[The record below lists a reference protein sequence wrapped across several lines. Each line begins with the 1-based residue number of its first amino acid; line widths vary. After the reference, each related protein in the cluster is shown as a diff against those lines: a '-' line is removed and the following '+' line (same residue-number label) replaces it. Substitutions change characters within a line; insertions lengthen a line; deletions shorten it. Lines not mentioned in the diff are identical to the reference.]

1 MGERITAA
9 QYKASKPKKD
19 KRRVRGT
26 KRVTIDGI
34 KFDSK
39 REGGRYLVLK
49 AREARG
55 EITNLERQVPIELLG
70 RDTNILTPTGLNMT
84 YRLDFKY
91 VDWTL
96 GGAIVIEDVKGWATD
111 VYKIKKAI
119 LAAQGVEI
127 KEV

>member
-9 QYKASKPKKD
+9 QYKASKPKRD
-19 KRRVRGT
+19 KRRVQGT

-34 KFDSK
+34 TFDSK
-39 REGGRYLVLK
+39 REGGRYLILK

-55 EITNLERQVPIELLG
+55 EITNLERQVPIELFG
-70 RDTNILTPTGLNMT
+70 RDGNILTPTGRNMT
-84 YRLDFKY
+84 YWLDFRY
-91 VDWTL
+91 IDWTL
-96 GGAIVIEDVKGWATD
+96 GGATVIEDAKGWATD
-111 VYKIKKAI
+111 IYKIKKAI